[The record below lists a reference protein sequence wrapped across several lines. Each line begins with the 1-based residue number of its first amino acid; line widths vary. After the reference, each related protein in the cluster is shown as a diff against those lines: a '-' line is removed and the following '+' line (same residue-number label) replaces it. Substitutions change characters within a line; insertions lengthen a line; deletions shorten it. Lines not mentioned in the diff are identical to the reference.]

1 MTIEE
6 MCNKLKSI
14 EMTIE
19 EMYNK
24 LKSKDIETS
33 KNCEVIHR
41 NYTNKISREE
51 RFQLHKKNPQLN
63 EKYIDQEQL
72 TKNMELYHYFEYVD
86 YMCKRE
92 PVRTEKLLLKVKK
105 IEDNCV
111 LLTLKR
117 ESGLAKYPNS
127 QPCIG
132 SHLFVWNRYKNE
144 VYTDT
149 YYALYAYLEK
159 FFKKKPI
166 FIQVKNKT

>member
-1 MTIEE
+1 
-6 MCNKLKSI
+6 
-14 EMTIE
+14 
-19 EMYNK
+19 MYNK

-72 TKNMELYHYFEYVD
+72 TKN
-86 YMCKRE
+86 
-92 PVRTEKLLLKVKK
+92 